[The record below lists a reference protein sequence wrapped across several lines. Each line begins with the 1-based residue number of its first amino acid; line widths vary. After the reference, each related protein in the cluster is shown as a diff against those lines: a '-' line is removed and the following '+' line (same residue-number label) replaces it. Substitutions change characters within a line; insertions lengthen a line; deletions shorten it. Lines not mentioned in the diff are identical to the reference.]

1 MEPFVK
7 HTGVAALM
15 KRKNVDTD
23 QIIPK
28 QFLTKVEKT
37 GFGQHLFQDWRFR
50 EDGQPNPDF
59 ELNDR
64 AFKNASILVAGDNF
78 GCGSSREHAPWA
90 LLDYGF
96 RAIISTSFADIFFN
110 NCFKNGIL
118 LIKVTPDDL
127 NRLMTEIEN
136 NKGTSF
142 TIDLAAQT
150 VTTPGGLNLTFEI
163 DKFRKES
170 LLQGLDEISWSL
182 KHASEI
188 DAFETQQ
195 KKAQPWLWQ

>member
-7 HTGVAALM
+7 HTGIAALM
-15 KRKNVDTD
+15 NRKNVDTD

-37 GFGQHLFQDWRFR
+37 GFGEHLFHDWRFT
-50 EDGQPNPDF
+50 EDGQPKPDF
-59 ELNDR
+59 ELNDP

-90 LLDYGF
+90 LMDYGF

-118 LIKVTPDDL
+118 LITVSPEEL
-127 NRLMTEIEN
+127 NQLMAEIEN
-136 NKGTSF
+136 NKGTRF
-142 TIDLAAQT
+142 TIDLAEQK

-163 DKFRKES
+163 DQFRKES

-188 DAFETQQ
+188 EAFEKRQ
-195 KKAQPWLWQ
+195 KEAQPWLWQ